1 MQVCSYSNVA
11 RSTLPLDDQMMELI
25 ARRFRVLGELQRLRI
40 LQVLD
45 LGEQPV
51 GSIVDALSGN
61 QSNISRHLQAL
72 HDAGLISRRR
82 KGSSILYSI
91 ADPIVFKLCSLVC
104 RSAADQAEQT
114 LSLVATQRKRTRKA
128 TR

>member
-1 MQVCSYSNVA
+1 M
-11 RSTLPLDDQMMELI
+11 LPLSDQMMELI

-45 LGEQPV
+45 LGEQSV
-51 GSIVDALSGN
+51 GNIVDAVSGN

-82 KGSSILYSI
+82 EGSSILYSI

-104 RSAADQAEQT
+104 RSAADQAKQT
-114 LSLVATQRKRTRKA
+114 LSLVATQRKYTRKA
-128 TR
+128 TQ